1 MDEKPQNVII
11 ADGGKAVSYKPGP
24 GNTVAPGGGG
34 SGGGP
39 GSGDPGSGGS
49 GGGGDSGGGDDDDDD
64 PGDGDD
70 DDPKPDTI
78 APSIPTGLTGIAV
91 SSSAVSLSWT
101 ASTDNVGV
109 AGYCVYR
116 KAMSEDEFTL
126 ISKPNGTS
134 YTDNAVNKNITYEYM
149 VSAVD
154 TAKNESENSQA
165 ISIWCQAGCKT
176 VWAASCAY
184 PDVSAAVHTAQANDT
199 VMVPAGEAIWT
210 QMLTLNKPVR
220 LIGAGMDRTTIVN
233 GIESTGLDNFLLYLH
248 PDNPQDD
255 PIMEIAGF
263 TINADNNG
271 GCIRIENSSTTH
283 AWKNFRVHHNKIM
296 NNDGSTDAYMAV
308 RVKGLSFGLIDHNIF
323 ENNCYDFKVYGRMAY
338 SWNLFPGVDNIG
350 TENYLYIENNISRNE
365 SKFTLASGEGA
376 RWVYRYNT
384 IEGKLALDA
393 HGDTLNR
400 GVVAHEIYEN
410 VATNDFSP
418 VTGGGFSHDYRGGT
432 GIIFNNKAQ
441 IGTSGTRGKIQV
453 REEQESCS
461 CPRGCDESPGG
472 DQVNNGYIWNNIN
485 TRDNKTI
492 AIWEADAFNHIE
504 EDRDWWDDAEHSP
517 GGESPSNFTYG
528 LHADR
533 PQASVDHD
541 CYWES
546 DTRKLYRSIGDNNWT
561 FVYEPYQYPHPF
573 SVQFPITQ
581 QNGDSESPSVP
592 TNLTATVVFSDT
604 IDLSWSASTDDVG
617 VTGYRIYRK
626 TVNEDEYTLIAEP
639 DTTTFS
645 DQNVTGNCIYEYAI
659 TAVDAAGN
667 ESDKH
672 FSVCI
677 WCRPGAK
684 TIWAASCSHSD
695 IKTAIDTAEQGDTV
709 LVPAGTSVWSDSIT
723 ITKGIQLLGA
733 GIDKTVI
740 QYDGPSG
747 IGTYAVTVSPDL
759 ETAQNDYPVR
769 ITGFTFEKLVPVY
782 GTLLLENKHLEHPL
796 TKVMID
802 HNKFINLVTASRQF
816 SIELRHAMFG
826 VVHNN
831 VLQDGSGAWRFLGGL
846 ADGKEVE
853 CWAPGSLNAMYFED
867 NYLYTTADSS
877 SPLAISGGNGNRYVS
892 RYNTFDLSSK
902 GPSAFAQTHD
912 IHGNQPNNS
921 GAGIGFET
929 YGNHRIGTAGRWLD
943 QRAGKVYFFYNR
955 WSKSN
960 GKGSYTVWEEY
971 NDDAFSP
978 HSGEGTAYPRTVAG
992 NLIQHPYG
1000 SYYWRNFGG
1009 MEGNILSTECNILFD
1024 HYNRDYDSNPA
1035 VVNDPLILFENQ
1047 NWWRDNIQPFDGTID
1062 PVGTCGYYKGEPCT
1076 KSGIGYGTL
1085 EDMNAITPTAEG
1097 LGFWV
1102 TDQEFDLEKMTGQN
1116 PEIPIEG
1123 TLYRAVADGLGGFKW
1138 EKHYTP
1144 LVYPHPLR
1152 TLDRIDVP

>member
-1 MDEKPQNVII
+1 VKGKTII
-11 ADGGKAVSYKPGP
+11 AGGIESISLTDTLLEQDVLVLHEEGKVTITAEGLTEVGTVTICRNAVLSEKNLTGSGFSNIQIAGTVIGKEIVLKGDFDEITVKAPQANVTVETGTVGNFVVDKEAAGARLTAKDGTVIESLNLYAEAQITGGKNIKHAVIASGCIKMDQKPKQVTIAEGGQTIAYSNQGNTQDQTTSRPTSKPGSTTNPTRAPALTPKPTSKPEPTTGATPTQGPTVTPTQTP
-24 GNTVAPGGGG
+24 G
-34 SGGGP
+34 
-39 GSGDPGSGGS
+39 
-49 GGGGDSGGGDDDDDD
+49 
-64 PGDGDD
+64 
-70 DDPKPDTI
+70 PDTI
-78 APSIPTGLTGIAV
+78 APT
-91 SSSAVSLSWT
+91 
-101 ASTDNVGV
+101 
-109 AGYCVYR
+109 
-116 KAMSEDEFTL
+116 
-126 ISKPNGTS
+126 
-134 YTDNAVNKNITYEYM
+134 
-149 VSAVD
+149 
-154 TAKNESENSQA
+154 
-165 ISIWCQAGCKT
+165 
-176 VWAASCAY
+176 
-184 PDVSAAVHTAQANDT
+184 
-199 VMVPAGEAIWT
+199 
-210 QMLTLNKPVR
+210 
-220 LIGAGMDRTTIVN
+220 
-233 GIESTGLDNFLLYLH
+233 
-248 PDNPQDD
+248 
-255 PIMEIAGF
+255 
-263 TINADNNG
+263 
-271 GCIRIENSSTTH
+271 
-283 AWKNFRVHHNKIM
+283 
-296 NNDGSTDAYMAV
+296 
-308 RVKGLSFGLIDHNIF
+308 
-323 ENNCYDFKVYGRMAY
+323 
-338 SWNLFPGVDNIG
+338 
-350 TENYLYIENNISRNE
+350 
-365 SKFTLASGEGA
+365 
-376 RWVYRYNT
+376 
-384 IEGKLALDA
+384 
-393 HGDTLNR
+393 
-400 GVVAHEIYEN
+400 
-410 VATNDFSP
+410 
-418 VTGGGFSHDYRGGT
+418 
-432 GIIFNNKAQ
+432 
-441 IGTSGTRGKIQV
+441 
-453 REEQESCS
+453 
-461 CPRGCDESPGG
+461 
-472 DQVNNGYIWNNIN
+472 
-485 TRDNKTI
+485 
-492 AIWEADAFNHIE
+492 
-504 EDRDWWDDAEHSP
+504 
-517 GGESPSNFTYG
+517 
-528 LHADR
+528 
-533 PQASVDHD
+533 
-541 CYWES
+541 
-546 DTRKLYRSIGDNNWT
+546 
-561 FVYEPYQYPHPF
+561 
-573 SVQFPITQ
+573 
-581 QNGDSESPSVP
+581 VP
-592 TNLTATVVFSDT
+592 TNLTATVVASDT
-604 IDLSWSASTDDVG
+604 IKLSWTASSDNVG
-617 VTGYRIYRK
+617 VAGYRVYRK
-626 TVNEDEYTLIAEP
+626 AVNEDGYTLMAEP
-639 DTTTFS
+639 KSAAFS
-645 DQNVTGNCIYEYAI
+645 DKNVTISCIYEYAVAAAD
-659 TAVDAAGN
+659 TAGN

-672 FSVCI
+672 FGVCI

-733 GIDKTVI
+733 GIDNTVI

-759 ETAQNDYPVR
+759 ENAQNDYPVR

-831 VLQDGSGAWRFLGGL
+831 VLQDGSCAWRFLGGL

-1152 TLDRIDVP
+1152 TLDRIDVSDP